1 MRLLLDECVPR
12 RIKWDFVGHDVFT
25 VEQAGLKGLKNGQLL
40 RAATGHFGALITVDQ
55 NITYQQN
62 LESLQISILILV
74 ARSNRYES
82 LTPLIPQAL
91 EVLKQISPG
100 EIVHIKT

>member
-91 EVLKQISPG
+91 EALKQISPG